1 MKYMLDTN
9 ICIYAI
15 KQKPESVL
23 RTLQS
28 HDPADICI
36 STVTYGELVHGVEK
50 SLYPDRNRLA
60 LSLLLANIEI
70 VNFDAGA
77 ADHYG
82 MIRAD
87 LERKGLVIGP
97 LDMMIAGH
105 ARSLGCIL
113 VSNNLKEFSRVEG
126 LRTENW
132 VV

>member
-28 HDPADICI
+28 YDPADICI

-113 VSNNLKEFSRVEG
+113 VSNNLKEFSRVER